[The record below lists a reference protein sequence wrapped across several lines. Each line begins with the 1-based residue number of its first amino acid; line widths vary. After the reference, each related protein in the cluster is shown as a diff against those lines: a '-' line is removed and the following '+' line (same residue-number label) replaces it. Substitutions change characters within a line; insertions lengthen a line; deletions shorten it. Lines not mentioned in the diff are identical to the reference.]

1 MRVANSL
8 GSRGYSRRDF
18 LKAGG
23 GALLGA
29 YALGLAGCGGSQSGS
44 GGMTF
49 QTWAGPAEEEGFRTI
64 VDTFNKQNPDA
75 NVKLEIVPFEQQYEK
90 LDTRLAAGDA
100 PDLVRIQYQQM
111 GRYASEGTLVDLSEY
126 VPSGYPEVFAPAF
139 RQSVSYEGGF
149 YGVPQHTDGWAIY
162 YNVGMLD
169 KAGVDVP
176 KTLEDSWTWDEFL
189 DVANTIKRTAS
200 PTTLSPRTGRATRM
214 LTVGCL
220 SCSSTV
226 DNSSTTA

>member
-75 NVKLEIVPFEQQYEK
+75 KVKLEIVPFEQQYEK

-100 PDLVRIQYQQM
+100 PDLVRIQYQEM

-126 VPSGYPEVFAPAF
+126 VRLGLRRRVRAGALGS
-139 RQSVSYEGGF
+139 RCSYEGGF
-149 YGVPQHTDGWAIY
+149 YGVPQHTDALGDLLQRQR
-162 YNVGMLD
+162 MLD
-169 KAGVDVP
+169 KLGVDVP
-176 KTLEDSWTWDEFL
+176 GRPWRRAGPGTSSWTWR
-189 DVANTIKRTAS
+189 NR
-200 PTTLSPRTGRATRM
+200 
-214 LTVGCL
+214 
-220 SCSSTV
+220 
-226 DNSSTTA
+226 